1 VGSTVLCEVRAANAG
16 GTGIVRTGA
25 MKPIKAAQPPPVTSP
40 APVTVTP
47 AGSLTVATAPAAVAG
62 GSNVA
67 LVGTTVAVKTS
78 GKASV
83 KVACRGSAACHG
95 KLTLTAK
102 SSVEVKGKQTV
113 RTIPIGT
120 ASFSIPGGGSRTVQI
135 KLGPVGRGLLG
146 TGHGHLSARLA
157 IVKVEPAPR
166 QSQVKAV
173 QLVLEKSH
181 GGR

>member
-1 VGSTVLCEVRAANAG
+1 VV
-16 GTGIVRTGA
+16 
-25 MKPIKAAQPPPVTSP
+25 PIPT
-40 APVTVTP
+40 TP
-47 AGSLTVATAPAAVAG
+47 TESVAG
-62 GSNVA
+62 ATSNVT
-67 LVGTTVAVKTS
+67 LVGTSVPVQSNGT
-78 GKASV
+78 ASV
-83 KVACRGSAACHG
+83 KIDCRGVATCHG